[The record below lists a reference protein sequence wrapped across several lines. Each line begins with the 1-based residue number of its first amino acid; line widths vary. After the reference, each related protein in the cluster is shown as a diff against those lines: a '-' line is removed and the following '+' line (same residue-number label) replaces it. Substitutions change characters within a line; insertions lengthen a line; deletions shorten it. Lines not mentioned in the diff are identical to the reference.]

1 MENPKLI
8 ESLPV
13 YLKRKAVLQNLKILD
28 YKYKHFLMYITTMAC
43 LLEENPNRFVLFP
56 IKYKNLWEL
65 YKKAEASFWTAEEI
79 DMSDDLEGWKKMT
92 ATEQEFILRILGFFA
107 ASDGI
112 VVENLI
118 SRFATEVQVPEAR
131 CFYGFQTAIENIHSE
146 VYSLMIDKFAGSD
159 AKKKELFEAIEHHPA
174 TKAKADW
181 AIRYM
186 TQDPDSETKNLDDRI
201 ISFSE
206 RCLAFACVEGI
217 MFSSSFCALFWLK
230 NQGLCPGLTFSNE
243 LISRDEGLHRDFA
256 IELLKMCPRLPV
268 KKVHEI
274 VQGAVEVE
282 LQFVEETLP
291 SKLKGMNKTMM
302 TQYVQFVANHLLT
315 SLGYKPLWDVKQPFG
330 FMDMISLNG
339 KTNFFEKRVSEYA
352 MANVGDD
359 SQTFDINVDF

>member
-1 MENPKLI
+1 
-8 ESLPV
+8 
-13 YLKRKAVLQNLKILD
+13 
-28 YKYKHFLMYITTMAC
+28 MAA

-56 IKYKNLWEL
+56 IQHDALWQQ

-79 DMSDDLEGWKKMT
+79 DMSDDLTGWNKMT
-92 ATEQEFILRILGFFA
+92 ASEQEFILRILGFFA

-146 VYSLMIDKFAGSD
+146 VYSLMIDKFAGSPE
-159 AKKKELFEAIEHHPA
+159 KKKELFRAIETHPA

-186 TQDPDSETKNLDDRI
+186 AMQSNPKTIDDKVK
-201 ISFSE
+201 SFSE

-230 NQGLCPGLTFSNE
+230 NRGLCPGLTFSNE

-268 KKVHEI
+268 EKVHEI
-274 VQGAVEVE
+274 VKGSVDVEI
-282 LQFVEETLP
+282 QFVEETLP
-291 SKLKGMNKTMM
+291 DKLEGMNKLLMK
-302 TQYVQFVANHLLT
+302 QYVQFVADHLLT
-315 SLGYKPLWDVKQPFG
+315 SLGYKPIWNVKQPFS
-330 FMDMISLNG
+330 FMEMISLNG

-352 MANVGDD
+352 MANVGDQVEAFNT
-359 SQTFDINVDF
+359 SADF

>member
-1 MENPKLI
+1 
-8 ESLPV
+8 
-13 YLKRKAVLQNLKILD
+13 
-28 YKYKHFLMYITTMAC
+28 MAC
-43 LLEENPNRFVLFP
+43 LLEDNPDRFVLFP
-56 IKYKNLWEL
+56 IKYNALWQQ

-79 DMSDDLEGWKKMT
+79 DMSDDLTGWNKMT
-92 ATEQEFILRILGFFA
+92 ISEQEFILRILGFFA

-131 CFYGFQTAIENIHSE
+131 CFYSFQAAIENIHSE
-146 VYSLMIDKFAGSD
+146 VYSLMIDKFAGSPE
-159 AKKKELFEAIEHHPA
+159 KKNELFRAIETHPA

-181 AIRYM
+181 AILYM
-186 TQDPDSETKNLDDRI
+186 TQNDISNTMDEKV

-230 NQGLCPGLTFSNE
+230 NRGLCPGLTFSNE

-274 VQGAVEVE
+274 VKGAVKVE
-282 LQFVEETLP
+282 IQFVEETLP
-291 SKLKGMNKTMM
+291 DKLEGMNKVLMK
-302 TQYVQFVANHLLT
+302 QYVQYVADHLLT
-315 SLGYKPLWDVKQPFG
+315 SLNYKPIWNVKQPFS
-330 FMDMISLNG
+330 FMEMISLNG

-352 MANVGDD
+352 MANVGDEN
-359 SQTFDINVDF
+359 QAFDINADF

>member
-1 MENPKLI
+1 
-8 ESLPV
+8 
-13 YLKRKAVLQNLKILD
+13 
-28 YKYKHFLMYITTMAC
+28 
-43 LLEENPNRFVLFP
+43 
-56 IKYKNLWEL
+56 
-65 YKKAEASFWTAEEI
+65 
-79 DMSDDLEGWKKMT
+79 
-92 ATEQEFILRILGFFA
+92 
-107 ASDGI
+107 
-112 VVENLI
+112 
-118 SRFATEVQVPEAR
+118 
-131 CFYGFQTAIENIHSE
+131 
-146 VYSLMIDKFAGSD
+146 MIDKFAGSD
-159 AKKKELFEAIEHHPA
+159 AKKKELFEAIKHHPA

-201 ISFSE
+201 TSFSE